1 MLWYAHCNAN
11 AVYAYSYTYGY
22 NNADGYSDRNSDSD
36 SYTHA
41 DINAQSNAHP
51 EGSAYTEVSS
61 HSGTSTVALL
71 MKRKCPAQLRHRV
84 ASTRRISVSAPA
96 RHSLST
102 RRRLA
107 RRRECTLAGFS
118 SSAFPYSFI

>member
-1 MLWYAHCNAN
+1 MLWYAHRNAN
-11 AVYAYSYTYGY
+11 AVYAYSYTDGY

-61 HSGTSTVALL
+61 HSGTTTLIFAYEKETHCST
-71 MKRKCPAQLRHRV
+71 PT
-84 ASTRRISVSAPA
+84 S
-96 RHSLST
+96 
-102 RRRLA
+102 
-107 RRRECTLAGFS
+107 RREHAKNFGVRF
-118 SSAFPYSFI
+118 F